1 MPVSGTPSTSKNP
14 QVSFETSLGNFV
26 IELYPDKAP
35 ETVANFLAYVQNE
48 SYTDTI
54 FHRVIKDFVVQ
65 GGGMDTAMTPIK
77 TLPSIKNEADNG
89 LENGVGTVAMA
100 RTNDPHSASSQF
112 FINLKSND
120 FLNHRDKSPS
130 GWGYCVFGKVIE
142 GMEVIKN
149 MAETEVTNGKEHQSV
164 PKEPIV
170 VKKALLKT

>member
-142 GMEVIKN
+142 GMEVIEN